1 MFNTTGLFNTAH
13 GASALAS
20 NNTNAYNTAT
30 GYEAL
35 FFATADD
42 NTATGALS
50 LRNTTTGFWNTA
62 TGTSA
67 LYSNSTGYYNVASG
81 VSALYYNLSGH
92 DNTAEGYSALLNST
106 GSNNIALGSSAGANI
121 TTGSNNIAIGHAGQA
136 GDAGKIRLGK
146 SGTHTATLIAGIYN
160 KTVTS
165 GPAVGVLID
174 SNGKLGTVVS
184 SARYKEAIQPM
195 EKDSEAI
202 LALQPVSFR
211 YKHELDPDGIQQFGL
226 IAEQVEEISPDLVVR
241 DEDGKVNAV
250 RYEAVNAML
259 LNEFLKEHRR
269 VQALE
274 SKAHEQEALIAR
286 QQQQIEALAAT
297 VQKVSVQLE
306 VNRATQQVVASN
318 Q

>member
-1 MFNTTGLFNTAH
+1 MN
-13 GASALAS
+13 ALA
-20 NNTNAYNTAT
+20 
-30 GYEAL
+30 
-35 FFATADD
+35 F
-42 NTATGALS
+42 
-50 LRNTTTGFWNTA
+50 
-62 TGTSA
+62 
-67 LYSNSTGYYNVASG
+67 
-81 VSALYYNLSGH
+81 NLSGH
-92 DNTAEGYSALLNST
+92 DNTAEGYQALLNNT
-106 GSNNIALGSSAGANI
+106 GSNNIALGSSAGANL
-121 TTGSNNIAIGHAGQA
+121 TTGSNNINIGHLGAA
-136 GDAGKIRLGK
+136 GDSGKIRLGK
-146 SGTHTATLIAGIYN
+146 SGTHNATLIAGIYG
-160 KTVTS
+160 KTVNS
-165 GPAVGVLID
+165 GTAVGVIID

-195 EKDSEAI
+195 ETDSEAI

-211 YKHELDPDGIQQFGL
+211 YKHELDPDGMRQFGL
-226 IAEQVEEISPDLVVR
+226 IAEQVEKISPDLVVR

-274 SKAHEQEALIAR
+274 ALITR

-306 VNRATQQVVASN
+306 VDKSAQQVVAIN